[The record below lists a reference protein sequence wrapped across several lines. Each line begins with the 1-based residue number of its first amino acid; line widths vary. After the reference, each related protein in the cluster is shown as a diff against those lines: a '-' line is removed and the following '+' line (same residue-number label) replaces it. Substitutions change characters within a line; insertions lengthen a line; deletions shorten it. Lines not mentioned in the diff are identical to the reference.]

1 MLRIGITGT
10 HSTGKTTL
18 ARCLVEKLNNK
29 DRRIILI
36 KEQVRDVAADLSIQ
50 NVEEVARRGPKW
62 FSLFQWEILRR
73 QINSEQYAVKNGYS
87 FVSDRT
93 TLDNLA
99 YYMLGNSG
107 DSEAVR
113 KMYEGIALKNMK
125 RGYDLILYL
134 PPAIPLEDDGF
145 RQTDEEFRD
154 KIDRAIRRLI
164 ALHGIAC
171 YTVKSIALNERVKE
185 VLEAIPQKGA
195 ENYVPGN

>member
-1 MLRIGITGT
+1 LLRIGIVGT

-18 ARCLVEKLNNK
+18 ARCLVEKLNNEGQ
-29 DRRIILI
+29 RVLLI
-36 KEQVRDVAADLSIQ
+36 KEQVRSVAADLSIQ

-107 DSEAVR
+107 DSKAVR

-134 PPAIPLEDDGF
+134 PPVIPLEGDGF

-164 ALHGIAC
+164 ALHGIDC

>member
-10 HSTGKTTL
+10 HSVGKTTL
-18 ARCLVEKLNNK
+18 AHSLVEKLNNK
-29 DRRIILI
+29 DRRIILV
-36 KEQVRDVAADLSIQ
+36 KKQVRDVAADLSIQ

-134 PPAIPLEDDGF
+134 PPVIPMEGDGF

-171 YTVKSIALNERVKE
+171 YAIKAVALNERINE
-185 VLEAIPQKGA
+185 VLGAIPKG
-195 ENYVPGN
+195 GRKLCSG

>member
-18 ARCLVEKLNNK
+18 ARCLVEKLNNEGQ
-29 DRRIILI
+29 RVLLI
-36 KEQVRDVAADLSIQ
+36 KEQVRGVAADLGVHT
-50 NVEEVARRGPKW
+50 VEEVARRGPKW

-93 TLDNLA
+93 TLDKLA

-107 DSEAVR
+107 DSKAVR

-134 PPAIPLEDDGF
+134 PPVIPLEGDGF

-164 ALHGIAC
+164 ALHGIDC

-185 VLEAIPQKGA
+185 VLGAIPKG
-195 ENYVPGN
+195 GRKLCSG